1 MSDVGLGFFHNS
13 LSMNLPLSVL
23 GCFFLEYA
31 GEGKLISNELGH
43 ESGVAVGVVPWM
55 SVITKTAK
63 IRGWGRGRKG
73 EVKVGFQFLNVR
85 DSRSF
90 IFTF

>member
-1 MSDVGLGFFHNS
+1 MSDVGLGSFHNS

-31 GEGKLISNELGH
+31 GEGKLISNELGYA
-43 ESGVAVGVVPWM
+43 SGVAVGVVPWM

-63 IRGWGRGRKG
+63 IREWGRGKEGRGKSG
-73 EVKVGFQFLNVR
+73 ISV
-85 DSRSF
+85 
-90 IFTF
+90 T